1 MLHRSLGLC
10 LLGLVLTTQA
20 VAQVSRFSLA
30 EKRWLDDHRHL
41 NIGVVEMTPPILYFE
56 SSQLKG
62 LAADYLRALAREL
75 GLQLNL
81 IHYPDQPTLLQ
92 ALREREVDLIGA
104 AVHTSPNSNE
114 LHFSR
119 PYLNLPAA
127 LFAMGRMADSGLTAL
142 DGLEVSVV
150 AGGVWEEGLPHLL
163 PTLNI
168 MAFNNLEQALQ
179 AVVDDRAQAFLGNV
193 ASVDH
198 LIDTSGHY
206 AGLREMMRLDL
217 TVDVALATLS
227 SEPVLLSLLQKGL
240 DRLGEEDMRD
250 IWFNWQG
257 VEAPV
262 ERDSTILSVVMWG
275 LLLVLWS
282 ALLVWGVRGQSNKKL
297 QHHRFKTR
305 RSIKR
310 LRRRENLLKQKLM
323 ALKHK
328 TKRYRYR
335 TKELRNQIDFMNH
348 VLPTAS
354 WSWDPAVNTCRWDD
368 AMFDM
373 AGLERGIF
381 THSPE
386 AVLNLMDQQDR
397 NKVAKLF
404 DDKFRDEIRIT
415 YRILLPDGSEKRLLD
430 YSHYVIDGEDDS
442 GKRVGICW
450 DVDGYFNQIGQHQA
464 STNENASSVAEK
476 LGQVTE

>member
-1 MLHRSLGLC
+1 MLYRSLGLC
-10 LLGLVLTTQA
+10 LLGLVITTQA
-20 VAQVSRFSLA
+20 VAQVPRFSLA
-30 EKRWLDDHRHL
+30 EKRWLEEHRYL
-41 NIGVVEMTPPILYFE
+41 NVGVVEMTPPILYFE
-56 SSQLKG
+56 TAQPKG
-62 LAADYLRALAREL
+62 LAADYLRALASEL

-81 IHYPDQPTLLQ
+81 VQYPDQPALLQ
-92 ALREREVDLIGA
+92 ALHEREIDLIGA
-104 AVHTSPNSNE
+104 AISTSPSSNE

-127 LFAMGRMADSGLTAL
+127 LFAMGKVADRGLTAL

-150 AGGVWEEGLPHLL
+150 AGGVWEAGLPHLM

-168 MAFNNLEQALQ
+168 MAFNSLEQALR

-198 LIDTSGHY
+198 LVDTSGRY
-206 AGLREMMRLDL
+206 AGLEEMMRLDL

-227 SEPVLLSLLQKGL
+227 TEPVLLSLLQKGL
-240 DRLGEEDMRD
+240 DRLGEEDMRE

-262 ERDSTILSVVMWG
+262 ERDSTILSVVIWG
-275 LLLVLWS
+275 LLLALWS
-282 ALLVWGVRGQSNKKL
+282 ALLIWVVRRQSNRKL
-297 QHHRFKTR
+297 EHHRFKTR

-348 VLPTAS
+348 ILPTAS
-354 WSWDPAVNTCRWDD
+354 WSWDPVLNTCRWDD
-368 AMFDM
+368 VMFDLT
-373 AGLERGIF
+373 GRERGTF
-381 THSPE
+381 TPSPK
-386 AVLNLMDQQDR
+386 AVLNLIDEQDR
-397 NKVAKLF
+397 SQVAMLF
-404 DDKFRDEIRIT
+404 DDQFRDEIRIT

-430 YSHYVIDGEDDS
+430 YSHYVIDGEDES

-450 DVDGYFNQIGQHQA
+450 DVDGYFNQIVQHQA
-464 STNENASSVAEK
+464 SAEDNTSSASEK
-476 LGQVTE
+476 LGRVTE